1 MPSARKIKEHAQFYS
16 YSLQVFIYA
25 TYKINEQKT
34 NKKYGHK
41 GKNEKWPI
49 KPTSHQKN
57 QVPNKSVNNKQHI
70 YAQMIVIRNEEE
82 KNGIYS
88 DIKVENYD

>member
-1 MPSARKIKEHAQFYS
+1 MPILIAGISDIARGSYS
-16 YSLQVFIYA
+16 YSLHVFIYA

-57 QVPNKSVNNKQHI
+57 QVPNKSVNNKQH
-70 YAQMIVIRNEEE
+70 
-82 KNGIYS
+82 KH
-88 DIKVENYD
+88 K

>member
-1 MPSARKIKEHAQFYS
+1 MYLDRNIGVQIHKMAQF

-57 QVPNKSVNNKQHI
+57 QVPNKNVQ
-70 YAQMIVIRNEEE
+70 
-82 KNGIYS
+82 
-88 DIKVENYD
+88 